1 MAITSRP
8 RKECTENS
16 LSWIGQEGSLNTILH
31 LKKQRLFDFVMLVFS
46 LSLIR

>member
-8 RKECTENS
+8 RKECTEKS

-31 LKKQRLFDFVMLVFS
+31 F
-46 LSLIR
+46 